1 MIKKITDIG
10 AQIKHFVL
18 PIKGHSELSAYQN
31 NIVYSVFVFIICFV
45 ASLITHFASNQKS
58 SLLENYLVG
67 IACSIIVVL
76 FTTIIQYSKEHSKLW
91 KEYDELVF
99 QLLIQMALLTD
110 SKNKN
115 MIEINY
121 DRFVRAYDDFS
132 NLGFSMYWFDLRKEN
147 LYLKI
152 STELTRV
159 FLIIEKSDL
168 DVKEKLKRIDK
179 GDYYSVCLECMAQLS
194 RDERF
199 NKYEFILKK
208 K

>member
-1 MIKKITDIG
+1 M
-10 AQIKHFVL
+10 
-18 PIKGHSELSAYQN
+18 
-31 NIVYSVFVFIICFV
+31 
-45 ASLITHFASNQKS
+45 
-58 SLLENYLVG
+58 
-67 IACSIIVVL
+67 
-76 FTTIIQYSKEHSKLW
+76 
-91 KEYDELVF
+91 F

-121 DRFVRAYDDFS
+121 DRFVRAYEDFS

-199 NKYEFILKK
+199 NKYEFMLKK